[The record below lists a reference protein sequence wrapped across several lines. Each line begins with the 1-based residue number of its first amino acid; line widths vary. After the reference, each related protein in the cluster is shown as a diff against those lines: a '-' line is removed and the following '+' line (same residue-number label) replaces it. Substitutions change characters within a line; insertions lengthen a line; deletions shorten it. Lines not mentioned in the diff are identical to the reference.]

1 MADGRWSNNDW
12 NSWAMVVTTNGVP
25 VLRRELPPPCN
36 RRVLRVEIDA
46 AVVLQHYPVAGSSS
60 SLVYTAAFCSVIE
73 MNGTAST
80 TRRSP
85 CTSVWRIANPPA
97 VMVFPDPV
105 GEAKAL
111 QGCLCAD
118 AAIHWHPDALIVVK
132 PDASGPAKEGQ
143 AYG

>member
-1 MADGRWSNNDW
+1 MIQHHRVAWLVQQPAVHGGVLLGDRDEQDREHHTAQPVHLCMA
-12 NSWAMVVTTNGVP
+12 
-25 VLRRELPPPCN
+25 
-36 RRVLRVEIDA
+36 
-46 AVVLQHYPVAGSSS
+46 
-60 SLVYTAAFCSVIE
+60 
-73 MNGTAST
+73 
-80 TRRSP
+80 
-85 CTSVWRIANPPA
+85 IANPPA
-97 VMVFPDPV
+97 VMVFPDLV